1 MSMDFL
7 LDSKASEPSAASVL
21 ASNAGNADNR
31 SSSPFSLIPSTRSP
45 DPLKQVSLNPQRLGT
60 EVVVRALCTLNP

>member
-1 MSMDFL
+1 MYVCVYVYLYIYIIHVYIYIMHRR
-7 LDSKASEPSAASVL
+7 EQVL

-45 DPLKQVSLNPQRLGT
+45 DPLKQVSLKPKPW
-60 EVVVRALCTLNP
+60 TLNPKA